1 MGQKEKNG
9 RLRGDNGAQCDAV
22 PKLCDLRN
30 AIDNIDEDILNLINR
45 RLTLAQQVGSVK
57 KQSNTQVVDSKRE
70 SEILN
75 RLTELNKGPLNPNVL
90 KHIFIDIIAAARALQ
105 QSQRIAFLGPE
116 ATFTHIA
123 GMHHFGYSVTYVQ
136 QPTIRE
142 LFSEVTK
149 GACHYG
155 VVPVENSVEGS
166 VRHTL
171 DLFFESELKI
181 CAERYQPVSYDLM
194 SKKGNQKDIEVVYA
208 HPQAF
213 SQCRNWVRQHLPHAV
228 LEECGTTAYALK
240 KTLALENAAAIAASD
255 AAPMYGLEV
264 VASKIEDFFR
274 SATRFLVIG
283 KENVRPSGKDKTS
296 LMFALSH
303 IPGALSQVLAPFADE
318 KINLVKIESRPT
330 KHENWSHFFFIDVE
344 GHMED
349 EKIKRTVARIKPL
362 CLYFKWLGS
371 YPLTSRQ
378 L

>member
-1 MGQKEKNG
+1 MGQKEKSGNSAETS
-9 RLRGDNGAQCDAV
+9 GAVCDAA
-22 PKLCDLRN
+22 PELCDLRN
-30 AIDNIDEDILNLINR
+30 AIDTIDEEILQLINR
-45 RLTLAQQVGSVK
+45 RLKLAQQVGGVK
-57 KQSNTQVVDSKRE
+57 KQKGTQVVDSKRE

-75 RLTELNKGPLNPNVL
+75 RLTQLNKGPLNPNVL

-105 QSQRIAFLGPE
+105 QSQRVAFLGPE

-123 GMHHFGYSVTYVQ
+123 GMHHFGYSVTYVP

-142 LFSEVTK
+142 LFSEVQK

-171 DLFFESELKI
+171 DLFFESDLKI
-181 CAERYQPVSYDLM
+181 CAERYQPVSYDLI
-194 SKKGNQKDIEVVYA
+194 SKTGNQKDIQTIYA
-208 HPQAF
+208 HTQAF
-213 SQCRNWVRQHLPHAV
+213 SQCRSWFRQHLPQAD
-228 LEECGTTAYALK
+228 LKECGSTAYALQK
-240 KTLALENAAAIAASD
+240 ALENESTAAIAGSD
-255 AAPMYGLEV
+255 AAAMYGLEV
-264 VASKIEDFFR
+264 AASKIEDFFR

-283 KENVRPSGKDKTS
+283 KESVQPTGKDKTS

-303 IPGALSQVLAPFADE
+303 IPGALSQVLAPFARE
-318 KINLVKIESRPT
+318 GINLIKIESRPT

-349 EKIKRTVARIKPL
+349 EMIKETVARIKPL

-371 YPLTSRQ
+371 YPLASSQ